1 MELVSIIIPVYNSE
15 LFLKR
20 CLDSVINQTYK
31 NLEIIIVEDGSS
43 DNSLS
48 ICKKYK
54 KLDNRIKVLLNGTN
68 KGMAFSRNKA
78 LDNATGKYITYIDSD
93 DYVELDYIETLY
105 NLIKE
110 DDYDVSICGHIDMKH
125 EKKYILNQEKAFK
138 LLITDENFCISC
150 WGKLFKRYLLSG
162 VKFYDVQCEDR
173 AFSYKVFSKI
183 KKAIYLNVSKYNY
196 CIRKDSYS
204 FMDYDIKDLDRISQ
218 TKFFTEKVTKLYPK
232 LTNDAKIMYLNS
244 LIAVCNKQLFSK
256 MYKTP
261 EIKETKK
268 FIRNNFIIIIF
279 TKSKLIKKMQYLLF
293 LMNTKLYINIYRKVK
308 KSVFT

>member
-1 MELVSIIIPVYNSE
+1 MEIVSIIIPVYNSE
-15 LFLKR
+15 LFLTR

-43 DNSLS
+43 DNSLN
-48 ICKKYK
+48 ICKKYEK
-54 KLDNRIKVLLNGTN
+54 KDNRVKVLLNGSN
-68 KGMAFSRNKA
+68 EGMAFSRNKA
-78 LDNATGKYITYIDSD
+78 LDNATGEYITFIDSD

-110 DDYDVSICGHIDMKH
+110 DDYDVSICGHIDMNY
-125 EKKYILNQEKAFK
+125 EKKYILNQEQAFK

-162 VKFYDVQCEDR
+162 VKFFDVQCEDR
-173 AFSYKVFSKI
+173 SFSFRVFSKV
-183 KKAIYLNVSKYNY
+183 KKAIYLTVSKYNY
-196 CIRKDSYS
+196 CVRKDSYS

-218 TKFFTEKVTKLYPK
+218 TKIFTENVTCLYPK
-232 LTNDAKIMYLNS
+232 LKNDAKIMYLNS
-244 LIAVCNKQLFSK
+244 MIAVCNKQLFSE
-256 MYKTP
+256 MYNTL
-261 EIKETKK
+261 EIKDAKK
-268 FIRNNFIIIIF
+268 FIRNNFLIIIF

-293 LMNTKLYINIYRKVK
+293 LVSSKLYIKIYRKVK